1 MRKLIGKTES
11 ITVEEASQM
20 REEQE
25 TQFLAYLIELV
36 ENAVDDEE
44 ERSNVKV
51 HLACLYGK
59 CAAAIELDT
68 ILSGEEQ
75 YLNKA
80 FGEFASEVKI
90 LEDV

>member
-1 MRKLIGKTES
+1 MRKLIGKTET
-11 ITVEEASQM
+11 ITAEEASQM

-25 TQFLAYLIELV
+25 TQFLAYLIELI

-51 HLACLYGK
+51 HLASLYGK
-59 CAAAIELDT
+59 CAAAIELHT

-75 YLNKA
+75 YLSKT
-80 FGEFASEVKI
+80 FGKFASEVKI